1 MGKHVNTN
9 LRETKLVRINEKQY
23 IFDIDKEL
31 KRHNFQK
38 ILSFYLFKIPV
49 KDVSS
54 LSIEFS
60 DYGWNKYNYRKLLTL
75 MKESLI
81 ATLPKSKSK
90 LAKDNILFYPL
101 KSSDD
106 VEMVLNSVKEEN
118 SSAYII
124 FKLTSTSKLE
134 SIFRHIRN
142 SFAHGNFYIDSKRNY
157 HLEDYYHDKYTSKIL
172 LNEKTLL
179 SWIDVIT
186 KGPINKKIL

>member
-1 MGKHVNTN
+1 MGKHVNAN

-179 SWIDVIT
+179 AWIDVIT
-186 KGPINKKIL
+186 KGPKDL

>member
-179 SWIDVIT
+179 AWIDVIT
-186 KGPINKKIL
+186 KGPKDL

>member
-75 MKESLI
+75 MKESLS

-157 HLEDYYHDKYTSKIL
+157 HLEDYYHDKYTSKFYLMKKLYL
-172 LNEKTLL
+172 LGLM
-179 SWIDVIT
+179 
-186 KGPINKKIL
+186 

>member
-179 SWIDVIT
+179 AWIDVIT

>member
-90 LAKDNILFYPL
+90 LTKDNILFYPL
-101 KSSDD
+101 KSSED

-179 SWIDVIT
+179 AWIDVIT
-186 KGPINKKIL
+186 KGPKDL

>member
-31 KRHNFQK
+31 KRHNFKK

-60 DYGWNKYNYRKLLTL
+60 GYGWNKYNYRKLLTL

-106 VEMVLNSVKEEN
+106 VEMVLNRVKEEN

-179 SWIDVIT
+179 AWIDVIT
-186 KGPINKKIL
+186 KGPKDL

>member
-106 VEMVLNSVKEEN
+106 VEIVLNSVKEEN

-179 SWIDVIT
+179 AWIDVIT
-186 KGPINKKIL
+186 RGPKDL

>member
-179 SWIDVIT
+179 AWIDVIT
-186 KGPINKKIL
+186 KGPKNL

>member
-90 LAKDNILFYPL
+90 LAKNNILFYPL

-179 SWIDVIT
+179 AWIDVIT
-186 KGPINKKIL
+186 KGSINN

>member
-101 KSSDD
+101 KSSED

-179 SWIDVIT
+179 AWIDVIT
-186 KGPINKKIL
+186 KGPKDL

>member
-118 SSAYII
+118 SNAYII

-179 SWIDVIT
+179 AWIDVIT
-186 KGPINKKIL
+186 KGPKDL

>member
-60 DYGWNKYNYRKLLTL
+60 GYGWNKYNYRKLLTL

-106 VEMVLNSVKEEN
+106 VEMVLNRVKEEN

-179 SWIDVIT
+179 AWIDVIT
-186 KGPINKKIL
+186 KGPKDL

>member
-9 LRETKLVRINEKQY
+9 LKETKLIRINEKQY

-90 LAKDNILFYPL
+90 LAKDSILFYPL

-106 VEMVLNSVKEEN
+106 VEEVLNSVKEEN

-179 SWIDVIT
+179 AWIDVIT
-186 KGPINKKIL
+186 KGSINN

>member
-1 MGKHVNTN
+1 MGKHVNLDLKIN
-9 LRETKLVRINEKQY
+9 KLVDVTNKEY

-31 KRHNFQK
+31 KKRSFQK

-54 LSIEFS
+54 LSIYFDE
-60 DYGWNKYNYRKLLTL
+60 YGWNRYNYRKLLSL
-75 MKESLI
+75 MKEAFLN
-81 ATLPKSKSK
+81 TLPKRKSK
-90 LAKDNILFYPL
+90 NESNNILFYPL
-101 KSSDD
+101 KSSSD
-106 VEMVLNSVKEEN
+106 VEEVLNNVKEEN
-118 SSAYII
+118 ADAYII

-157 HLEDYYHDKYTSKIL
+157 HLEDYYHDEYTSKIL

-179 SWIDVIT
+179 AWIDIIT
-186 KGPINKKIL
+186 KGPDNKNN

>member
-81 ATLPKSKSK
+81 ATLPKSKNK

-179 SWIDVIT
+179 AWIDVIT

>member
-179 SWIDVIT
+179 AWIDVIT
-186 KGPINKKIL
+186 KGSINN

>member
-101 KSSDD
+101 NSSDD

-179 SWIDVIT
+179 AWIDVIT
-186 KGPINKKIL
+186 KGPKDL

>member
-106 VEMVLNSVKEEN
+106 VEMVLKSVKEEN

-179 SWIDVIT
+179 AWIDVIT